1 MTLTLRAKVR
11 SGRLLLDE
19 PSDLPEGAEVELVAV
34 REGDGLGA
42 EDLRR
47 LHEQLTGSEAEIRR
61 GELFDAD
68 EVVSSLR
75 T

>member
-34 REGDGLGA
+34 REGDGLDAG
-42 EDLRR
+42 DLRR
-47 LHEQLTGSEAEIRR
+47 LHEQLTESEAEIRR